1 MGVSALADHVGI
13 LQQFVS
19 RFGEIRLFSTSAAVV
34 TYPAP
39 LYNVIGSTDD
49 PKVPGYSSWT
59 SLLQGKGIGV
69 GSDNHCYVDPQV
81 PDRSHPGFQ
90 VGGHMTPN
98 QDGSVPATQSCY
110 LMPLCKLHNG
120 KGYNHVAMSH
130 SLTQILE
137 LSGYMTGE
145 PAATFLARM
154 GGEASAALVFA
165 DEEGVGFQT
174 LSAEDFVRAKEST
187 IAEALGANAPSRHIV
202 LHRRRDGDSVYYTVE
217 HAQLD

>member
-13 LQQFVS
+13 LQQFVT

-98 QDGSVPATQSCY
+98 QDGS
-110 LMPLCKLHNG
+110 
-120 KGYNHVAMSH
+120 
-130 SLTQILE
+130 
-137 LSGYMTGE
+137 
-145 PAATFLARM
+145 
-154 GGEASAALVFA
+154 AS
-165 DEEGVGFQT
+165 
-174 LSAEDFVRAKEST
+174 
-187 IAEALGANAPSRHIV
+187 
-202 LHRRRDGDSVYYTVE
+202 
-217 HAQLD
+217 